1 MAASSRGRSVASFSR
16 IPRLEAS
23 KPSYTSSRLAP
34 SRATPCHRILHERNR
49 AKSRLLQIAVT
60 HRRFFRLRPRLST
73 QMSALR
79 PALRRDASSGSSA
92 SSACSSAPGWR
103 LGSSTGSF
111 QVSSS
116 PMLTARRCA
125 AGAPDWRK
133 DSAKGAR
140 EAIQFVA
147 MRGPFFWFRESGR
160 NGPPRAGGGSWWH
173 YGRG

>member
-60 HRRFFRLRPRLST
+60 HHRSFRLRRRLST

-79 PALRRDASSGSSA
+79 PALRGDASSASSA
-92 SSACSSAPGWR
+92 SSACSSASATR
-103 LGSSTGSF
+103 SF
-111 QVSSS
+111 QGPFLGPSS
-116 PMLTARRCA
+116 PMPTARRA
-125 AGAPDWRK
+125 ARPPIDAVEREG
-133 DSAKGAR
+133 SAR
-140 EAIQFVA
+140 DPLQFVA
-147 MRGPFFWFRESGR
+147 MRGPFFGFG
-160 NGPPRAGGGSWWH
+160 RAGGTGLPAPIGGRWSWW
-173 YGRG
+173 YYWWG